1 MAMSS
6 KTTLTLFAIRLVL
19 FSCRPALMTTV
30 VFALALF
37 GSGPAQAQTVYVGNS
52 LTITNGAPDGI
63 AKSLVILGEYCPA
76 GPLYSATPST
86 TLPAG
91 TVKDVKFY
99 GQNYNFTLYA
109 LSLVINDPGANE
121 QTFKVVASQSFS
133 NSAASPGIQSNA
145 VSGFSVYGG
154 NLLAFAGTGPYYP
167 QTTNDAIN
175 SDATYYNVSGYLPPG
190 GAGSVFTVGTND
202 DSNASYQ
209 YIGDNFGNQG
219 RTYAIGVDV
228 SPAASP
234 APPKLNLPTTSKV
247 TFQSGTNVYYLLQR
261 SEVLAGVGSSNEW
274 TTVDAQEAPGSL
286 MTMTYQPY
294 APNSNEF
301 FRVVANNNPPVYFA
315 DLQAVRNSALIFTN
329 GLSSSN
335 QLYAVQQLDIAIS
348 NVPNLAG
355 IDFTPELQQSVSLW
369 ESLTDDQKQLLL
381 ANPEAAE
388 QSLVFNINNNHGHF
402 CAVAALAAVVAAVVV
417 VEVITAISDVVA
429 ATTGN
434 GVYFVPRQMNS
445 DELEAYINSY
455 QPLDDDSVILTVV
468 GRPGGP
474 VSGGSISGDFQ
485 LQVKDAD
492 LDY

>member
-1 MAMSS
+1 
-6 KTTLTLFAIRLVL
+6 
-19 FSCRPALMTTV
+19 
-30 VFALALF
+30 
-37 GSGPAQAQTVYVGNS
+37 
-52 LTITNGAPDGI
+52 
-63 AKSLVILGEYCPA
+63 
-76 GPLYSATPST
+76 
-86 TLPAG
+86 
-91 TVKDVKFY
+91 
-99 GQNYNFTLYA
+99 
-109 LSLVINDPGANE
+109 
-121 QTFKVVASQSFS
+121 
-133 NSAASPGIQSNA
+133 
-145 VSGFSVYGG
+145 
-154 NLLAFAGTGPYYP
+154 
-167 QTTNDAIN
+167 
-175 SDATYYNVSGYLPPG
+175 
-190 GAGSVFTVGTND
+190 
-202 DSNASYQ
+202 
-209 YIGDNFGNQG
+209 
-219 RTYAIGVDV
+219 
-228 SPAASP
+228 
-234 APPKLNLPTTSKV
+234 
-247 TFQSGTNVYYLLQR
+247 
-261 SEVLAGVGSSNEW
+261 
-274 TTVDAQEAPGSL
+274 
-286 MTMTYQPY
+286 MTYQPY